1 MYNPKSPVCITIPST
16 VSLSHPFPTKDVLFK
31 VPENSAFPTFAGLPP
46 PPPVVP
52 LLLQL
57 IENSNIN
64 DNNVIRNVLKE
75 LLFKVCNSRFA
86 LLNVYTVSHFY
97 CLHKN
102 LFIFIIIYFL
112 LFVKRLF

>member
-1 MYNPKSPVCITIPST
+1 M
-16 VSLSHPFPTKDVLFK
+16 LFK
-31 VPENSAFPTFAGLPP
+31 VPSNSAFPTVAGVPP

-75 LLFKVCNSRFA
+75 LSVKVCNSRFA

-97 CLHKN
+97 CLHKK
-102 LFIFIIIYFL
+102 FISTN
-112 LFVKRLF
+112 

>member
-1 MYNPKSPVCITIPST
+1 M
-16 VSLSHPFPTKDVLFK
+16 LFK

-57 IENSNIN
+57 MKNSNIN

-75 LLFKVCNSRFA
+75 LSVKVCNSRFA

-102 LFIFIIIYFL
+102 LID
-112 LFVKRLF
+112 LFKI